1 VESADL
7 RLGDALT
14 QLAHELVAR
23 TGADACVLSRIV
35 GDVLI
40 VTRALSAEAL
50 LDMGQGFLVSD
61 YPATVRVLES
71 GEPAALTLADEDVDE
86 HEAELLRELGFA
98 SLLMLPFDVAG
109 QPWGLAELYRREVRP
124 FGAPEIDAARA
135 TAHIG

>member
-1 VESADL
+1 MESADL

-50 LDMGQGFLVSD
+50 LDIGQGFLVSD

>member
-50 LDMGQGFLVSD
+50 LDIGQGFLVSD

>member
-1 VESADL
+1 MESADL